1 MLNSHISYR
10 AIPLPESLLVFF
22 HCVEQNGPMKNCLL
36 FLLYLSA
43 FSLTAAGAWAQNIP
57 PAAVPPIHPATEA
70 TMRRFFQVCHFVSA
84 NREAMEKQ
92 FEIQHKTLPS
102 WYPPQM
108 WTDSVQAV
116 EDIDVVSLAVPIY
129 QRYWSEESAQSAIR
143 LFVTPAG
150 QAMTARL
157 YGQEMKFREGGDSP
171 EQARRK
177 AEEAQRATEDAEVHK
192 MLDSLTPQEKLHT
205 EAFIR
210 SEEWARLQRLSP
222 RIAQEFRESY
232 QAKQTEVMAAV
243 AKEHEAELQ
252 KAVDAYRAAHP
263 EDRTFDGR

>member
-1 MLNSHISYR
+1 MGFAGCPRRPSVLNSHISYR

-57 PAAVPPIHPATEA
+57 PAAVPPTHPATEA

-102 WYPPQM
+102 WYRPRCGQTPFRPWKTSMLSPWLCQF
-108 WTDSVQAV
+108 TKGRSG
-116 EDIDVVSLAVPIY
+116 
-129 QRYWSEESAQSAIR
+129 ESAQSAIR

-150 QAMTARL
+150 RYDGRP
-157 YGQEMKFREGGDSP
+157 YGQEMKFR
-171 EQARRK
+171 
-177 AEEAQRATEDAEVHK
+177 
-192 MLDSLTPQEKLHT
+192 
-205 EAFIR
+205 
-210 SEEWARLQRLSP
+210 
-222 RIAQEFRESY
+222 
-232 QAKQTEVMAAV
+232 
-243 AKEHEAELQ
+243 
-252 KAVDAYRAAHP
+252 
-263 EDRTFDGR
+263 

>member
-1 MLNSHISYR
+1 
-10 AIPLPESLLVFF
+10 
-22 HCVEQNGPMKNCLL
+22 
-36 FLLYLSA
+36 
-43 FSLTAAGAWAQNIP
+43 
-57 PAAVPPIHPATEA
+57 
-70 TMRRFFQVCHFVSA
+70 
-84 NREAMEKQ
+84 
-92 FEIQHKTLPS
+92 
-102 WYPPQM
+102 
-108 WTDSVQAV
+108 
-116 EDIDVVSLAVPIY
+116 
-129 QRYWSEESAQSAIR
+129 
-143 LFVTPAG
+143 
-150 QAMTARL
+150 
-157 YGQEMKFREGGDSP
+157 
-171 EQARRK
+171 
-177 AEEAQRATEDAEVHK
+177 